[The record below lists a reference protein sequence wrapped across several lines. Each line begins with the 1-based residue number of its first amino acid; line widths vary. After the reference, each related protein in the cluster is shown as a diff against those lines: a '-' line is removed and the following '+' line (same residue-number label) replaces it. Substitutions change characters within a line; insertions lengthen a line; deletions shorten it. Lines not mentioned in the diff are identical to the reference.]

1 MWAWSYVLMAVG
13 VFGLYLAGRK
23 SKWGWAVGIAA
34 QVLWIA
40 YAIATQQWGF
50 IISAI
55 AYGAVYIKNFVTWRR
70 EEAPV
75 SQPFTETL
83 KEIVTDIKALG
94 YDWAVDADSLDQA
107 VLVYIYT
114 DIDGYYQVLD
124 ELCNV
129 RLKYIDEV
137 SMDFRLYPKEGR

>member
-34 QVLWIA
+34 QILWIA

-55 AYGAVYIKNFVTWRR
+55 AYGAVYIKNFVTWKR
-70 EEAPV
+70 EEAAV
-75 SQPFTETL
+75 SQPFIETL

-94 YDWAVDADSLDQA
+94 YDWAVDADSDDRT